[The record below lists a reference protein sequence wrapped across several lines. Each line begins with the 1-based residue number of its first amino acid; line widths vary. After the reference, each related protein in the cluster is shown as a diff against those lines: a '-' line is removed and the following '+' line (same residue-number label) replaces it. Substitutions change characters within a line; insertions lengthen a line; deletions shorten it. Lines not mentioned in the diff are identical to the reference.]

1 MIETIEALDG
11 TINNTETLDGEI
23 NNASGSDY
31 KLPIASAKTL
41 GGIKVGENLTIDEDG
56 TLNAQAGGSSESNNI
71 GTYTLINNSDNL
83 YLEPEVITKLN
94 FDNVYKDTT
103 NGGLIPENG
112 GVRIGKDV
120 SQILVIAK
128 WNSWVYDHAKNIYV
142 YKNGTTYEMQSYPI
156 NIYSANITSYVDV
169 EEGDYIEIYGWQD
182 SAERRKINSNWQN
195 TNAKIIIMR

>member
-1 MIETIEALDG
+1 MEEEIVLMEENDIE
-11 TINNTETLDGEI
+11 EI
-23 NNASGSDY
+23 NIEEENYSGKPY
-31 KLPIASAKTL
+31 VLPIATKETL

-94 FDNVYKDTT
+94 FDNVYKNTT

-112 GVRIGKDV
+112 GVRIGKGV
-120 SQILVIAK
+120 SQILILSK
-128 WNSWVYDHAKNIYV
+128 WNSWIYDHAKYIYV

-156 NIYSANITSYVDV
+156 NVYSANITSYVDV
-169 EEGDYIEIYGWQD
+169 AEGDYIEIYGWQN
-182 SAERRKINSNWQN
+182 STETRKINSNWQN